1 MYNGNSARKLKAQ
14 TPNTESFL
22 RREKSPDAVN
32 VKIDEMFDSAN
43 DTISI
48 NILPTNRIDMKNQ
61 KLAEI
66 PTETITPSDI
76 KAKIKNSLS
85 KRLSMVR
92 DHR

>member
-1 MYNGNSARKLKAQ
+1 MYNGNSSRKLKAQ

-22 RREKSPDAVN
+22 RRDKSPDAMN
-32 VKIDEMFDSAN
+32 VKIDDVFESAN

-48 NILPTNRIDMKNQ
+48 NILPTNRIEMKNQ
-61 KLAEI
+61 KLAET
-66 PTETITPSDI
+66 PNETISLSNI
-76 KAKIKNSLS
+76 QSKIKNSLS